1 MRLAL
6 VCGALGV
13 WIGATLLLSE
23 VRWFARTSL
32 TERLRPY
39 AVGASDVG
47 RRSGVLSVESFR
59 DAIGP
64 LSRAIGERV
73 AKIVGVSEDLD
84 VRLARVHSPI
94 DVTAFR
100 VRQVGWSV
108 AGLGGAAL
116 VSIALRLPALV
127 TTAFLLGA
135 PIVAFLVQEQRL
147 AAESARWQRRLFL
160 ELPVVAEQLALL
172 LSAGWSLTAA
182 LNRLAQRSTGATG
195 RDLQRVC
202 RRIRQ
207 GLSEAD
213 ALREWSRLASVPAL
227 ERLVPVLALNRDT
240 SDLGRLVADEARAIR
255 RDVHRELIEA
265 VERRNQQVWIPVTV
279 AALLPGALFLAV
291 PFIQALNAFGA

>member
-6 VCGALGV
+6 VVGALGV
-13 WIGATLLLSE
+13 WVGATLLLSE
-23 VRWFARTSL
+23 LRWFSRTSL

-59 DAIGP
+59 DAIGTV
-64 LSRAIGERV
+64 SRAIGERV
-73 AKIVGVSEDLD
+73 AKIVGISEDLD

-100 VRQVGWSV
+100 VRQVGWSI

-135 PIVAFLVQEQRL
+135 PIVGFLVQEQRL

-172 LSAGWSLTAA
+172 LSAGWSLTGA
-182 LNRLAQRSTGATG
+182 LNRLAERSSGATG
-195 RDLQRVC
+195 QDLQRVC

-240 SDLGRLVADEARAIR
+240 SDLGRLVADEARSIR